1 MPVIDTDIV
10 VYGSA
15 VMSDDDVT
23 TNIGGAIDLTK
34 RVIFTDV
41 SPSDTITV
49 FSSST
54 GDTTQTV
61 TIYGRDVAGVLVSE
75 GLLLTGTTP
84 VTGVQTFERIL
95 KIVSSAVAVGSV
107 TVEETTGGQDLV
119 VIEPGVTEI
128 RRPFYNAVAEAAGGA
143 DKTYYEKIFF
153 KNTNTVSALTAAVI
167 SETADP
173 LSKITFMLPATLDDT
188 GDNGVNNRQVAPAG
202 TFDSAN
208 KNVANGQV
216 HSPTTAQGVW
226 VALTLTN
233 GDAAA
238 KSSFTL
244 RESGET
250 A

>member
-1 MPVIDTDIV
+1 MAVVDTDIV

-23 TNIGGAIDLTK
+23 TNIGGAIDLTT
-34 RVIFTDV
+34 RVVFTDI
-41 SPSDTITV
+41 SPTGTITV
-49 FSSST
+49 VSDSS

-61 TIYGRDVAGVLVSE
+61 TIYGRDAAGVLVNE
-75 GLLLTGTTP
+75 GLVLTGVTP
-84 VTGVQTFERIL
+84 VSGSQSFERIL
-95 KIVSSAVAVGSV
+95 KIVMSGTAVGSV
-107 TVEETTGGQDLV
+107 SVSETAGAEVLV
-119 VIEPGVTEI
+119 VMEPGLLEI
-128 RRPFYNAVAEAAGGA
+128 RRPFYNAVAEASGGA
-143 DKTYYEKIFF
+143 DKTYYEKLFF
-153 KNTNTVSALTAAVI
+153 KNTNGTSALTNAVI

-173 LSKITFMLPATLDDT
+173 LAKITFMLPGTLDDS
-188 GDNGVNNRQVAPAG
+188 GDNGANNRLVAPAG
-202 TFDSAN
+202 TFDSTA
-208 KNVANGQV
+208 KNVANAQV
-216 HSPTTAQGVW
+216 HTAGAAQGVW